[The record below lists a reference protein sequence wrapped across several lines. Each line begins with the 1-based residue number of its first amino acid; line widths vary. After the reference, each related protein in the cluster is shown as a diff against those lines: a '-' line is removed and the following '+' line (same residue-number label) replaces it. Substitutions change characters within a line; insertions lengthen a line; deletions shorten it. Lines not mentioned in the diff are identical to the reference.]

1 MKKTLLVG
9 LVFGFILTS
18 CEEDISDYNCNCTY
32 TLGVT
37 QGNDD
42 YEILGATQTEAE
54 QECSDYETDLG
65 GNTKCELE

>member
-37 QGNDD
+37 
-42 YEILGATQTEAE
+42 
-54 QECSDYETDLG
+54 
-65 GNTKCELE
+65 